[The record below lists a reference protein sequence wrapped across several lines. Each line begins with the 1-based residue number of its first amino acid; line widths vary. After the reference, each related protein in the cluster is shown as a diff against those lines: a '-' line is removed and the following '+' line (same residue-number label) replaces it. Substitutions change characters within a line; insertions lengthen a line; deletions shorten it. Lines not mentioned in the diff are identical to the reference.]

1 MYILHYG
8 VSNNFV
14 RRKKGHP
21 SMSPYAKGESQTE
34 IDESIE
40 RLLMRAKSKHFC
52 FFLFL
57 SDWHEKEKW
66 QVPHSIQWKK
76 KKEIV
81 WESHL
86 LVRSISLCPS
96 ICVHTFRCTFEADEQ
111 EILMHNPTKENKVR
125 VKGLEHQNLQLLLVV
140 WVQCTYVICF
150 LKYEY

>member
-1 MYILHYG
+1 MAYQTTLCVEKRDIHPCLRMRKER
-8 VSNNFV
+8 VK
-14 RRKKGHP
+14 RRLMNRSRG
-21 SMSPYAKGESQTE
+21 YRCGRSQN
-34 IDESIE
+34 ISV
-40 RLLMRAKSKHFC
+40 

-66 QVPHSIQWKK
+66 QVPHSVQWKK

-111 EILMHNPTKENKVR
+111 EILMHNPTKENKVG
-125 VKGLEHQNLQLLLVV
+125 VKGLEHQNLQLLPVV